1 MPPPTSRQPGHS
13 RKAQYSVFTGYLF
26 AVIGALIGAV
36 LLVISIW
43 RPDSVQPVREV
54 AVDTVAPAGQAGAA
68 VRVNGGNLLDAIVG
82 YFRAGSRNAELEE
95 QLDIARVRLEEAKA
109 VKAENGR
116 LKAALGL
123 HEELEDPVATARLIG
138 ATSSSARRLAYLSA
152 GTDDGVRAGMPVR
165 SALGLVGRVLD
176 SGSSSSRVLLLS
188 DNESMVPVRR
198 AKDDVVAFAEGR
210 GDGTIRLRLVNLGI
224 NPIEIGDVFV
234 TSGAGGLFR
243 PGVAVAIASEKT
255 SDGALARVISD
266 PAATDFVIVETAW
279 QREAFENLAGGAAEA
294 SAEEGQ

>member
-1 MPPPTSRQPGHS
+1 MAPPSSRQPGHS
-13 RKAQYSVFTGYLF
+13 RKAQYSVFTGYVL
-26 AVIGALIGAV
+26 AVIGALIGAA
-36 LLVISIW
+36 LLVLSMW
-43 RPDSVQPVREV
+43 RPDPVQPVRET
-54 AVDTVAPAGQAGAA
+54 AVDAVAPAGQAGAA
-68 VRVNGGNLLDAIVG
+68 VRVTSGNFIDAIMG

-109 VKAENGR
+109 IRAENRR
-116 LKAALGL
+116 LKATLGL
-123 HEELEDPVATARLIG
+123 YEEMEDPVTAARLIG
-138 ATSSSARRLAYLSA
+138 ATSSSARRLAYLAA
-152 GTDDGVRAGMPVR
+152 GTEDGVQTGMPVR
-165 SALGLVGRVLD
+165 SALGLIGRVLD
-176 SGSSSSRVLLLS
+176 AGSSSSRVLLLS

-243 PGVAVAIASEKT
+243 PGIAVAVAVEKT

-266 PAATDFVIVETAW
+266 PAATDFVVVERAW
-279 QREAFENLAGGAAEA
+279 QGEAFEDLARSAAA
-294 SAEEGQ
+294 DPAEDGQ